1 MRYNYSPQGEAAM
14 ARFIRR
20 DTLLAFDFD
29 GTLAPIV
36 PLPDA
41 ARTPMA
47 ICLAMRRL
55 CEIASVAVITGRSVA
70 DIRERLDFAPRYI
83 VGNHG
88 AEGQP
93 GSTGTD
99 VQRADAEAWTRQIDA
114 ARDRLPPGIFLEDK
128 GHSLSLH
135 YRTAPDRETAKQAI
149 DALVQTLSPKPRVI
163 GGKCVVNLLPANAA
177 DKFDALLAL
186 QRHEGAGNALFIGDD
201 ETDENVFRRALP
213 DWLTIRVGHET
224 PSAATY
230 CLNSQ
235 NEMATLI
242 QRIDGMI
249 RAQRKESA

>member
-1 MRYNYSPQGEAAM
+1 MRYIFSPQGEAAM
-14 ARFIRR
+14 SRFIRR
-20 DTLLAFDFD
+20 NTLLAFDFD

-41 ARTPMA
+41 ARTPMT

-70 DIRERLDFAPRYI
+70 DIRERLDFTPKYI

-88 AEGQP
+88 AEGLP
-93 GSTGTD
+93 GAAGANES
-99 VQRADAEAWTRQIDA
+99 RADAEAWTYQIDG

-128 GHSLSLH
+128 VHSLSLH
-135 YRTAPDRETAKQAI
+135 YRTAPDREAAKQAI

-163 GGKCVVNLLPANAA
+163 GGKCVVNLLPANSA
-177 DKFDALLAL
+177 DKFDALLSL

-213 DWLTIRVGHET
+213 DWLTIRVGHDA
-224 PSAATY
+224 PSAAAY

-242 QRIDGMI
+242 QRIDSMI
-249 RAQRKESA
+249 RTQQKESA

>member
-1 MRYNYSPQGEAAM
+1 MRYIFSPQGEAAM
-14 ARFIRR
+14 ARFIRK

-41 ARTPMA
+41 ARTPTA

-55 CEIASVAVITGRSVA
+55 CEIASVAVITGRSIA
-70 DIRERLDFAPRYI
+70 DIRERLDFAPTYI

-88 AEGQP
+88 AEGLP
-93 GSTGTD
+93 GSTGGD
-99 VQRADAEAWTRQIDA
+99 EPCPDAEAWIRQIDA
-114 ARDRLPPGIFLEDK
+114 SRHSLPPGIVLEDK

-135 YRTAPDRETAKQAI
+135 YRTASNRAMAKQAI
-149 DALVQTLSPKPRVI
+149 DALVQTLSPQPRVI

-186 QRHEGAGNALFIGDD
+186 QRHEGASNALFIGDD

-213 DWLTIRVGHET
+213 DWLTIRVGHDT
-224 PSAATY
+224 PSAAAY

-235 NEMATLI
+235 NEMASLI

>member
-1 MRYNYSPQGEAAM
+1 MRYIFSPQGEAAM
-14 ARFIRR
+14 ARFIRK

-41 ARTPMA
+41 ARTPTA

-88 AEGQP
+88 AEGLP
-93 GSTGTD
+93 GSTSSD
-99 VQRADAEAWTRQIDA
+99 EPCPDAEAWIRQIDA
-114 ARDRLPPGIFLEDK
+114 ARHSFPPGIVLENK

-135 YRTAPDRETAKQAI
+135 YRTAANRAIAKQAI
-149 DALVQTLSPKPRVI
+149 DALVPTLSPQPRVI
-163 GGKCVVNLLPANAA
+163 GGKCVVNLLPANAS

-186 QRHEGAGNALFIGDD
+186 QRHEGASNALFIGDD

-213 DWLTIRVGHET
+213 DWLTIRVGHDT
-224 PSAATY
+224 PSAAAY

-235 NEMATLI
+235 NEMASLI

-249 RAQRKESA
+249 RSQRKESA